1 MASAPALPLR
11 WPAEAIWEAVAPA
24 LPGFTVEVLPEID
37 STNSELMRRARAGR
51 VEPVLLVTEQQT
63 AGRGRMGRQWHS
75 GSAQGVSGPAT
86 LTFSLGLTWYRPI
99 GRACRWRWA

>member
-1 MASAPALPLR
+1 MAATPAQALR

-24 LPGFTVEVLPEID
+24 LPGFTVEVLPELD

-51 VEPVLLVTEQQT
+51 PDPVLLVAEQQI

-75 GSAQGVSGPAT
+75 GTVRGSQTPAA
-86 LTFSLGLTWYRPI
+86 LTFSLGLNLAPADWS
-99 GRACRWRWA
+99 G